1 MQPRSASS
9 GYRFK
14 VTKAPRGSSKTGGRS
29 PLVAS
34 FAGSRPRGALSA
46 SSTAR
51 RASRTAAT
59 PSSIDS
65 TRAKVRASRK
75 ASSPAAALTIYSRGR
90 VSGLLS
96 MPFPEAVE
104 RLLNKKICMNCSA
117 RNPPKAVQC
126 RRCGYKGLR
135 VKSRERSGKTQ

>member
-1 MQPRSASS
+1 MHRAGRESAF
-9 GYRFK
+9 GVPPAHLLY
-14 VTKAPRGSSKTGGRS
+14 TGG
-29 PLVAS
+29 
-34 FAGSRPRGALSA
+34 G
-46 SSTAR
+46 
-51 RASRTAAT
+51 
-59 PSSIDS
+59 
-65 TRAKVRASRK
+65 
-75 ASSPAAALTIYSRGR
+75 PA
-90 VSGLLS
+90 VP

>member
-1 MQPRSASS
+1 MAS
-9 GYRFK
+9 F
-14 VTKAPRGSSKTGGRS
+14 GRS
-29 PLVAS
+29 RL
-34 FAGSRPRGALSA
+34 RGALNA
-46 SSTAR
+46 SSSAR
-51 RASRTAAT
+51 RATRTAAV
-59 PSSIDS
+59 PSSIES
-65 TRAKVRASRK
+65 TRAKARPSRK
-75 ASSPAAALTIYSRGR
+75 ASSAAAALTIYIRGR

-135 VKSRERSGKTQ
+135 VKSRERSGKTA